1 MATKSYNLRI
11 PDTLFR
17 LGEPVVEDLVVLA
30 ISDDISED
38 HVRET
43 LELRSTLPKKGIREV
58 LRMVTPKAVDEFN
71 GIVDAIRTDVD
82 PEDQIRVRACYKR
95 GLCQVLRFDRE

>member
-1 MATKSYNLRI
+1 MATKSFNLRI

-30 ISDDISED
+30 IGDDISED

-58 LRMVTPKAVDEFN
+58 LRIVTPESVEELNDEVSSIRKHVDS
-71 GIVDAIRTDVD
+71 
-82 PEDQIRVRACYKR
+82 EDQIRVRACYKR